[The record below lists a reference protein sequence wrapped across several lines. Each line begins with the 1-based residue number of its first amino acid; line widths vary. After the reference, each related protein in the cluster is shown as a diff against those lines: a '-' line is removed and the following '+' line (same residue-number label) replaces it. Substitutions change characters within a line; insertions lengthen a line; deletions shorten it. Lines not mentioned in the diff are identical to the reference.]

1 MNNVSTEILFEKFEI
16 IECLKKD
23 SNTSVYIANH
33 IYLGKKIILKTLN
46 TNELSDKTILGR
58 FKREAKI
65 LARLDHP
72 NLIKVLDFG
81 TYQNYFYLSFEYFDS
96 RNLRAIIKFN
106 NLSNNEKS
114 VLLIQLLKALNIA
127 HQNRIIHR
135 DIKPENIL
143 VNSNLELKI
152 ADFGL
157 AVVLNETALT
167 HKASIVGTPS
177 YMSPE
182 QIRGEELKPQSDLF
196 SSGIV
201 AYELYTN
208 TNPFLGKD
216 ISQTINNV
224 LNFNENEIAANIQNL
239 PENVQNAIKSML
251 RKSLRNRVS
260 SAGEIL
266 KSLGVMEEIQN
277 KITKEFVFQKRKKNI
292 LFFIIPFILVS
303 IFLILWRLNDI
314 NSIPFNSNETKNLNK
329 GSNNY
334 FFSKPNDYVLL
345 TERQKKN
352 LRNGNNEES
361 VSNIP
366 GELFIEC
373 LPWAE
378 VYVDNKKL
386 DTTPLKSGIALAPG
400 LHTLR
405 LVHPDYPA
413 YTRKIKINSNKTD
426 SVSVNFNS
434 VFGFLDCK
442 INPWGNIYI
451 NGKLYDTTPLIK
463 PLALSPGTYK
473 LTITNPDFGKKDT
486 TVMILAKQTIHFS
499 WNFNNKNKE
508 TSYNTPSLNF

>member
-1 MNNVSTEILFEKFEI
+1 MTNISTEILFEKFEV

-46 TNELSDKTILGR
+46 TSELSDKTILGR

-81 TYQNYFYLSFEYFDS
+81 TYQNYFYLSFEYFES

-106 NLSNNEKS
+106 SLSSDEKTY
-114 VLLIQLLKALNIA
+114 LIIQLLKALDIA

-157 AVVLNETALT
+157 AVVLNETGLT

-196 SSGIV
+196 STGIV
-201 AYELYTN
+201 AFELFTN
-208 TNPFLGKD
+208 ENPFLGKD

-224 LNFNENEIAANIQNL
+224 LNFNENEIASKLEYIPQN
-239 PENVQNAIKSML
+239 VGNAIKSML
-251 RKSLRNRVS
+251 TKSLRNRAA

-266 KSLGVMEEIQN
+266 KSLGVAEEIQN
-277 KITKEFVFQKRKKNI
+277 KITKELVYQKKKKAL
-292 LFFIIPFILVS
+292 LFFVLSLVAAGIAFAFWYFS
-303 IFLILWRLNDI
+303 IYQKKDI
-314 NSIPFNSNETKNLNK
+314 TVRSA
-329 GSNNY
+329 NNIKTPSKY
-334 FFSKPNDYVLL
+334 FFSEGRNNYVLL
-345 TERQKKN
+345 TKQERASLKN
-352 LRNGNNEES
+352 EKNGQNIS
-361 VSNIP
+361 YIP

-373 LPWAE
+373 LPWAD
-378 VYVDNKKL
+378 VFVDGKKL
-386 DTTPLKSGIALAPG
+386 DTTPLKNNIALTPG
-400 LHTLR
+400 IHTIR

-413 YTRKIKINSNKTD
+413 YTRRISISSNKVE
-426 SVSVNFNS
+426 SISVNLNS

-442 INPWGNIYI
+442 INPWGNIYL
-451 NGKLYDTTPLIK
+451 NGKLYDTTPLSK
-463 PLALSPGTYK
+463 PLALTPGSYH
-473 LTITNPDFGKKDT
+473 LSIVNPEFGRKDT
-486 TVMILAKQTIHFS
+486 TITITAKQTSYFT
-499 WNFNNKNKE
+499 WNFAQPQKKN
-508 TSYNTPSLNF
+508 PIMLN

>member
-1 MNNVSTEILFEKFEI
+1 MTNISTEILFEKFEV

-46 TNELSDKTILGR
+46 TAELSDKTILGR

-81 TYQNYFYLSFEYFDS
+81 TYQNFFYLSFEYFDS

-106 NLSNNEKS
+106 NLSSDEKTF
-114 VLLIQLLKALNIA
+114 LLIQLLKALDIA

-157 AVVLNETALT
+157 AVVLNETGLT

-196 SSGIV
+196 STGIV
-201 AYELYTN
+201 AFELFTN
-208 TNPFLGKD
+208 ENPFLGKD

-224 LNFNENEIAANIQNL
+224 LNFNENEISSKLESIPQNVR
-239 PENVQNAIKSML
+239 EAIKNML
-251 RKSLRNRVS
+251 TKSLRNRAS

-266 KSLGVMEEIQN
+266 KSLGVAEVIQN
-277 KITKEFVFQKRKKNI
+277 KITKELVYQKKKRTVFY
-292 LFFIIPFILVS
+292 FIIPLIIAGFA
-303 IFLILWRLNDI
+303 LILWY
-314 NSIPFNSNETKNLNK
+314 FNIYEKKNPITQNLNPIK
-329 GSNNY
+329 TSSKY
-334 FFSKPNDYVLL
+334 FFSNKRDNYVLL
-345 TERQKKN
+345 TEKEKRSLKDKN
-352 LRNGNNEES
+352 SGPNI
-361 VSNIP
+361 SNIP
-366 GELFIEC
+366 GQLFIEC
-373 LPWAE
+373 LPWAD
-378 VYVDNKKL
+378 VFVNGKKL
-386 DTTPLKSGIALAPG
+386 DTTPLKNNIALAPG
-400 LHTLR
+400 VYTLR
-405 LVHPDYPA
+405 LVHPDYPV
-413 YTRKIKINSNKTD
+413 YTRRININSNKID
-426 SVSVNFNS
+426 SISINLNS

-442 INPWGNIYI
+442 INPWGNIYL
-451 NGKLYDTTPLIK
+451 NGKLYDTTPLSK
-463 PLALSPGTYK
+463 PLALTPGLYR
-473 LTITNPDFGKKDT
+473 LSIVNPEFGRKDT
-486 TVMILAKQTIHFS
+486 TITISAKQTSYFT
-499 WNFNNKNKE
+499 WNFGQPQKE
-508 TSYNTPSLNF
+508 NPITPN